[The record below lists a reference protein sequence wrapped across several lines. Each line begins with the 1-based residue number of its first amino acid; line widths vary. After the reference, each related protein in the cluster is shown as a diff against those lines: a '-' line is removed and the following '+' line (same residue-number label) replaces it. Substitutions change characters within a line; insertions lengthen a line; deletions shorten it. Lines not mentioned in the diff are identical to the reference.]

1 MWRRSPSAVA
11 RAGRRLRGR
20 RRAAGPTSIGA
31 NPLTALPARFRPDRF
46 TLTAAAVATLGAV
59 LVRAHGVVLS
69 PDSAHYIAFARSLL
83 AGEGFLDYTGSPD
96 TAWPP
101 LYPLLLAAASL
112 GTFDPLAVAGPLNAV
127 VFGLTVFVVGRY
139 LRQRLES
146 RFLAAWGCL
155 ATALAPPLTGWSS
168 WALSDPLFILLAVLA
183 LIRTDRFL
191 TDGRLRTLVWAAV
204 FSALAWQTRY
214 VGGAVP
220 AVVGLLLLLHPGGSP
235 SMARRAGR
243 VAVHSLIVAV
253 PTALWFLRNYLVT
266 GDLTKHGSPVGY
278 PVSMMLRDVLDIL
291 WSWALAN
298 GTAALVPFVC
308 ILVAVRW
315 RRLSVAGW
323 DPLWVFG
330 GFALTY
336 LVLFIVAISL
346 VFVFQTGG
354 SISERY
360 LIPMYV
366 PLLVA
371 GAFVLDRVLV
381 RERERPFLGSVGNL
395 PIVRA
400 TMPGKG
406 GSVLAAIVAIVLS
419 LGVASQAVMNVY
431 RIAKASRG
439 DLYLLFNGP
448 RWTGSGTLRHVREN
462 LAAERE
468 RTYTNAPYALSLHV
482 NRNREYA
489 PCCRHLW
496 KFRVGRLGRRPAK
509 IPDGAYVVWFRTK
522 RNSQLLDYGEAELRS
537 LPVLE
542 PVAELADG
550 VVFRV
555 KR

>member
-1 MWRRSPSAVA
+1 MNGDRVP
-11 RAGRRLRGR
+11 
-20 RRAAGPTSIGA
+20 GPTSPGA
-31 NPLTALPARFRPDRF
+31 DPSTASLPRFRPDRF
-46 TLTAAAVATLGAV
+46 TLTAAAVAALGAV
-59 LVRAHGVVLS
+59 IVWGSGAALS
-69 PDSAHYIAFARSLL
+69 YDSAYYVSFARSLL
-83 AGEGFLDYTGSPD
+83 AGEGLLNFRGHPD
-96 TAWPP
+96 TRWPP

-155 ATALAPPLTGWSS
+155 ATALAPPLTKWSS
-168 WALSDPLFILLAVLA
+168 WAHSEPLFVLLTVLA

-191 TDGRLRTLVWAAV
+191 AEGRLRILVWAAV

-220 AVVGLLLLLHPGGSP
+220 AVVGLLLLHPGRGGASF
-235 SMARRAGR
+235 SMARRTGHVIAY
-243 VAVHSLIVAV
+243 SLIAAA
-253 PTALWFLRNYLVT
+253 PTALWFLRNFLVT
-266 GDLTKHGSPVGY
+266 GDLTSHGPPRGY
-278 PVSMMLRDVLDIL
+278 PVWMMLGDVLDIL
-291 WSWALAN
+291 WSWAQTN
-298 GTAALVPFVC
+298 GTAALLPFVG

-336 LVLFIVAISL
+336 LVLFIAAVSLLVDVYLDHGVAPRFL
-346 VFVFQTGG
+346 VPVH
-354 SISERY
+354 
-360 LIPMYV
+360 V

-395 PIVRA
+395 PVVRA
-400 TMPGKG
+400 AMRGKG

-419 LGVASQAVMNVY
+419 LGLANQADTNVS
-431 RIAKASRG
+431 RLAKASR
-439 DLYLLFNGP
+439 DEINFRFNGP
-448 RWTGSGTLRHVREN
+448 RWTGSGTLRHVREK

-468 RTYTNAPYALSLHV
+468 RTYTNAPEPLSLHL

-489 PCCRHLW
+489 PCCHRLR
-496 KFRVGRLGRRPAK
+496 FRFSRLGRWLAEAPG
-509 IPDGAYVVWFRTK
+509 GAYVVWFRTTYHA
-522 RNSQLLDYGEAELRS
+522 RLFDYGEAELRS
-537 LPVLE
+537 LPALE

-555 KR
+555 NR